1 MIGGHTWGHL
11 REASGGA
18 LGLLLTAAGL
28 ASKENMLL
36 GFPKIHY

>member
-1 MIGGHTWGHL
+1 MGEHTWGHF

-28 ASKENMLL
+28 VSKERMLL
-36 GFPKIHY
+36 GFPEIHC